1 MCFQTASLMGL
12 ALQSRLGLPY
22 AFRELKLA
30 APPDSAQ
37 NGTYFAVVVS
47 NPDTSYDVKVVDGQ
61 GNVPMILRGYQTM
74 SLPDPIQ
81 ADLLDPIQSAFQVE
95 PKK

>member
-1 MCFQTASLMGL
+1 MGPILPSSYPILM
-12 ALQSRLGLPY
+12 
-22 AFRELKLA
+22 
-30 APPDSAQ
+30 
-37 NGTYFAVVVS
+37 
-47 NPDTSYDVKVVDGQ
+47 TSYDVKVVDAQ

-81 ADLLDPIQSAFQVE
+81 ADLLDPIQAAFQVE